1 MALPKAVQQQIEDA
15 DRLVAEIGGEKPEGN
30 SETDLSN
37 QPQEPATDVVEPA
50 PAPVSQEPEPKP
62 QSIPEETW
70 ERKYISLHGKYDA
83 EVPRLHA
90 ELREMRAQLQELAAE
105 NAVIKSHKAT
115 EQVKEPS
122 LITEQDKEAFG
133 PDLIDLI
140 ERATEAKVSSF
151 RQREAQLVEELNQ
164 LKGKI
169 GDVTER
175 QVVSDKDRFFAGLS
189 QKVPEWEQLNEDAG
203 FLNWLQEVDPVY
215 GIPKHVAL
223 TNAYELLDVGRVSTI
238 FNAYKSTLAPVQPQ
252 KQKNQELQRQVA
264 PTRSRASSPDPADSN
279 NQRIFTQAEI
289 GQFYEEVRR
298 GHVSPDDAV
307 RIENEI
313 HAAAAEGRIR

>member
-15 DRLVAEIGGEKPEGN
+15 DRLVAEIGGDKPEGN

-50 PAPVSQEPEPKP
+50 PAPVSQEPDPKP

-90 ELREMRAQLQELAAE
+90 ELKEMRVQLQELAAE
-105 NAVIKSHKAT
+105 NAVIKSQKAA

-151 RQREAQLVEELNQ
+151 RQREAQLVDEINQ
-164 LKGKI
+164 LKGKV

-189 QKVPEWEQLNEDAG
+189 QKVPDWEQLNEDSG

-215 GIPKHVAL
+215 GIPKKVAL
-223 TNAYELLDVGRVSTI
+223 TNAYEILDVGRVSTI
-238 FNAYKSTLAPVQPQ
+238 FNAYKSTLSPAQPT

-264 PTRSRASSPDPADSN
+264 PTRSRASSPDPADSQ
-279 NQRIFTQAEI
+279 NQRIFTQQEI
-289 GQFYEEVRR
+289 AQFYEDARR

-313 HAAAAEGRIR
+313 NAAAAEGRIR